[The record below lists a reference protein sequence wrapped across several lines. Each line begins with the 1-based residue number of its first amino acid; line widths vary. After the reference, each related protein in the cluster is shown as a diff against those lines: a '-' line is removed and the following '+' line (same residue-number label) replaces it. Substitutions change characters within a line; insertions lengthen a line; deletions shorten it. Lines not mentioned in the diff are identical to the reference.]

1 MRRPAVRAAVLAVCG
16 LFVTL
21 PILGCSAARTASTTH
36 GTVQECKS
44 YAVYAIQRHITATR
58 NPPQCAGLTPIVVNE
73 AVESAI
79 QQESGNGPK
88 PERRQGAGEAVRWV
102 SALLSASLPPA
113 VAGPGKVAPTAAGNQ
128 GSTTGGVSDLSLSLA
143 ALAAWAVTAASGAYL
158 IWSWLLAGGDPRRRK
173 GTAAPPE
180 VMLAHAGS
188 AITGLVLWISFL
200 ATSVVALAWAATAL
214 LVAVAGLGMGL
225 VTLGLPFR
233 DPSAAGRPAQSSRP
247 RRAPVL
253 IIAVHGVVA
262 FTTLL
267 LVLLAAIGAG
277 GR

>member
-1 MRRPAVRAAVLAVCG
+1 MRRPAVQAAVLAACG
-16 LFVTL
+16 VFVTL
-21 PILGCSAARTASTTH
+21 TGLGCSARTASTPH
-36 GTVQECKS
+36 GTVQECKR
-44 YAVYAIQRHITATR
+44 YALYAIQRHVTVSR
-58 NPPQCAGLTPIVVNE
+58 NPPQCAGLTPIVVNG

-79 QQESGNGPK
+79 QQESGDGPK
-88 PERRQGAGEAVRWV
+88 PERRQQASEAVRWV
-102 SALLSASLPPA
+102 SALLTANVPPTA
-113 VAGPGKVAPTAAGNQ
+113 VGPGEVTPAGAAKP
-128 GSTTGGVSDLSLSLA
+128 GSRTGGIGDLSLSLA
-143 ALAAWAVTAASGAYL
+143 ALAAWAVTAASGSYL
-158 IWSWLLAGGDPRRRK
+158 IWSWLLAGGDRRRRK
-173 GTAAPPE
+173 GTEAPPQ
-180 VMLAHAGS
+180 VILAHAGS

-214 LVAVAGLGMGL
+214 LVPVAGLGIGL

-233 DPSAAGRPAQSSRP
+233 DPSAAGRPAPPSP
-247 RRAPVL
+247 PHRAPIL

>member
-1 MRRPAVRAAVLAVCG
+1 MRRPAVQAAVLAVCG

-21 PILGCSAARTASTTH
+21 TALGCSARTASAPH
-36 GTVQECKS
+36 GTVQDCER
-44 YAVYAIQRHITATR
+44 YAVYAIQRHITVTR
-58 NPPQCAGLTPIVVNE
+58 TPPQCAGLTPVVVNG

-79 QQESGNGPK
+79 QQESGDGPK
-88 PERRQGAGEAVRWV
+88 PERRHREGEAARWV
-102 SALLSASLPPA
+102 SALLSANLPSA
-113 VAGPGKVAPTAAGNQ
+113 SSGPGGVTPAAA
-128 GSTTGGVSDLSLSLA
+128 GGVSDLSLSLA
-143 ALAAWAVTAASGAYL
+143 ALAAWAAAAASGTYL
-158 IWSWLLAGGDPRRRK
+158 VWSWLRAGGDPRRRK
-173 GTAAPPE
+173 GTAAPPP
-180 VMLAHAGS
+180 VILAHAGS

-200 ATSVVALAWAATAL
+200 ATTVVALAWAATAL
-214 LVAVAGLGMGL
+214 LVPAAGLGMGL

-233 DPSAAGRPAQSSRP
+233 GPPAASSPAPPSRP

-253 IIAVHGVVA
+253 VIAVHGVVA

>member
-16 LFVTL
+16 LLVTL
-21 PILGCSAARTASTTH
+21 PALGCSARTASTPH
-36 GTVQECKS
+36 GTVQECKR
-44 YAVYAIQRHITATR
+44 YAVYAIQRHITVTR
-58 NPPQCAGLTPIVVNE
+58 SPPQCAGLIPIVVNG

-79 QQESGNGPK
+79 QQESGDGPK
-88 PERRQGAGEAVRWV
+88 PERRQQAGAAVRWV
-102 SALLSASLPPA
+102 SALLSANLPPTA
-113 VAGPGKVAPTAAGNQ
+113 VGPGEVTPAAAGKP
-128 GSTTGGVSDLSLSLA
+128 GSRTGGVSDLSLSLA
-143 ALAAWAVTAASGAYL
+143 ALAAWAVTAASGSYL
-158 IWSWLLAGGDPRRRK
+158 IWSWLLAGGDPRQRK
-173 GTAAPPE
+173 GTAAPPR
-180 VMLAHAGS
+180 VILAHAGS

-214 LVAVAGLGMGL
+214 LVPVAGLGVGL

-233 DPSAAGRPAQSSRP
+233 DPAAVRPAPLSRP
-247 RRAPVL
+247 RRTPIL
-253 IIAVHGVVA
+253 IITVHGVVA